1 MNGLDLPRVPPE
13 IQELIINQVDPNDK
27 RTLGACS
34 LVCRTWLA
42 LSRPIHFRS
51 IRLDLTFNQSNA
63 HAYAKLFKRR
73 RQTFAAFVKEVVLQR
88 RHSWVCTVLP
98 DLLRHS
104 PAVDSLRLLH
114 FPAFEPEDLHPFSKI
129 TRLSLVDS
137 DHWLPRS
144 DSILSFLRQL
154 PLLTHVMVV
163 SWVPPA
169 HIGLTIP
176 LDTFRVLAPGS
187 AASASPLNMESA
199 LAASSDFQH
208 LKILEMDMVSPVDI
222 VSRLS
227 VSGASIEAL
236 SVVYCGNDG
245 VLYDT
250 IRTAGPALNRL
261 TVILCFPVTYAH
273 EQREAQPTHLAVL
286 RLCSTFTVAGLVS
299 LAIEMLSHGGMYNV
313 RPQELVLEW
322 ADDSASEEPVLPWDL
337 DAFRRVGHKLD
348 EMIYNMPDLLRVR
361 ILTWKIPEAFKL
373 CLPLCAAAGKLV
385 L

>member
-1 MNGLDLPRVPPE
+1 MNDLPRVPPE
-13 IQELIINQVDPNDK
+13 IQDLIINQVDPKDK

-42 LSRPIHFRS
+42 LSRPIHFHS
-51 IRLDLTFNQSNA
+51 IHLDLTFNQSNA

-137 DHWLPRS
+137 DHWIPRS

-187 AASASPLNMESA
+187 AASASPLNTDSA

-208 LKILEMDMVSPVDI
+208 LKILELDMVSHVDI
-222 VSRLS
+222 VNRLCA
-227 VSGASIEAL
+227 SGAQIETL
-236 SVVYCGNDG
+236 SVVYRGGD
-245 VLYDT
+245 LHST
-250 IRTAGPALNRL
+250 IRTAGASLKWL
-261 TVILCFPVTYAH
+261 TVIICAPSPP
-273 EQREAQPTHLAVL
+273 QDQPREAQPTHLAVL
-286 RLCSTFTVAGLVS
+286 RLCSTLTMDGLVS
-299 LAIEMLSHGGMYNV
+299 LAIKMLSHGMYNV
-313 RPQELVLEW
+313 RPQELVLEC
-322 ADDSASEEPVLPWDL
+322 ADDSAPEEPVLSWDL
-337 DAFRRVGHKLD
+337 DDFRTVGHKLD
-348 EMIYNMPDLLRVR
+348 EMISNMPHVLRVR
-361 ILTWKIPEAFKL
+361 ILAPPTWKIPEAFKL

>member
-1 MNGLDLPRVPPE
+1 MNDLPRVPPE
-13 IQELIINQVDPNDK
+13 IQNLVINQVDPKDK

-51 IRLDLTFNQSNA
+51 IHLDLTYNHSNA

-73 RQTFAAFVKEVVLQR
+73 RQTFAAFVKEVVLQK

-98 DLLRHS
+98 DLLRYS

-137 DHWLPRS
+137 DQWLPCS

-154 PLLTHVMVV
+154 PLLTHVMVA

-169 HIGLTIP
+169 YIGLTIP

-187 AASASPLNMESA
+187 AASASPLNTDSA
-199 LAASSDFQH
+199 LAASSDFQY
-208 LKILEMDMVSPVDI
+208 LKILELDMVSPLDI

-236 SVVYCGNDG
+236 SVVYRGNDG

-261 TVILCFPVTYAH
+261 TTIP
-273 EQREAQPTHLAVL
+273 EPREAQPTHLAVL
-286 RLCSTFTVAGLVS
+286 RLCTTFTMDSLTS
-299 LAIEMLSHGGMYNV
+299 LAIKMLSHGMYNV
-313 RPQELVLEW
+313 RPQELVLEC
-322 ADDSASEEPVLPWDL
+322 ADDSAPEEPVLSWDL
-337 DAFRRVGHKLD
+337 DDFRRVGDKLD
-348 EMIYNMPDLLRVR
+348 EIICNMPDVLRVR
-361 ILTWKIPEAFKL
+361 ILAPPTWKIPEAFKL
-373 CLPLCAAAGKLV
+373 CLPLCTAAGKLV